1 MSSRWLLRLASL
13 MLALGWMAFIYWQ
26 SSGPITLDIPELFP
40 HEDKLLH
47 AVAFGLLAMFWLG
60 TFPIAEAGYRRRH
73 VLWAIVLATLYG
85 AFDEWHQSFVPGR
98 TTDAADLLAD
108 AIGAALFAGL
118 MARVV
123 RMRRKAPLRSG

>member
-13 MLALGWMAFIYWQ
+13 MLALGWMAFIYWE

-40 HEDKLLH
+40 HEDKLFH
-47 AVAFGLLAMFWLG
+47 AVAFGLLAMCYLG
-60 TFPIAEAGYRRRH
+60 SFPLGNSGYHRH
-73 VLWAIVLATLYG
+73 HVIWAIALATLYG

-98 TTDAADLLAD
+98 TADAADLLAD